1 MEILDFLNEE
11 ELQGMDPSEAE
22 SIPSNTEYNLISEEE
37 DETVEETLSN
47 NEIVEILKNI
57 DEKIERIEEN
67 EIRVEYVPVYVDND
81 INDDVDNISS
91 NTLTVSEDNILSK
104 SINDYTTQESL
115 LLINFIMIFFA
126 IVFIGIRKAV
136 IKWK

>member
-1 MEILDFLNEE
+1 MEILDILNEE
-11 ELQGMDPSEAE
+11 ELPGMDPSEAE
-22 SIPSNTEYNLISEEE
+22 PIPSNTEDNLISEEE
-37 DETVEETLSN
+37 EETVEETLSN
-47 NEIVEILKNI
+47 NEIVEILKSI
-57 DEKIERIEEN
+57 DEKVERLEDY
-67 EIRVEYVPVYVDND
+67 EIRVDYVPVYVNND
-81 INDDVDNISS
+81 TVDDVNNISS